1 MASYKDQDHPYGT
14 VTVVAGAATF
24 SDSQSG
30 IMANGNV
37 IEIGKST
44 RAHCVVSALS
54 TDGLSCTLTPL
65 LSLAA
70 VGFYY
75 SGRQT
80 SIRG

>member
-1 MASYKDQDHPYGT
+1 
-14 VTVVAGAATF
+14 
-24 SDSQSG
+24 
-30 IMANGNV
+30 V